1 MEKKEIYIYIYSWTK
16 CIVRVSTGWRQV
28 ALLRR
33 RQDNVH
39 SLAGVVLAYSLFFQ
53 LASSC
58 STSSRIVWMVCINRM
73 ASLIRRLE
81 PWCFWRIALL
91 FPLENAEGK
100 NRWKFSKMW
109 ENCLNREAFQKM
121 TVFCGVE
128 LSLLSWME
136 KIDYFIRREL
146 NVLEKWGVLFGKELN
161 VTVEQT
167 FISLFNNS

>member
-1 MEKKEIYIYIYSWTK
+1 MEKKEIYIYSWTK

-81 PWCFWRIALL
+81 PFRTVMLLKDCIAVSIGKCGREKSLEVFENVRKLFEYGSVSKKDGILWCGTVSFELDGEDRL
-91 FPLENAEGK
+91 FCSKGIKCVGKVGRFIWEGIECDGG
-100 NRWKFSKMW
+100 RDF
-109 ENCLNREAFQKM
+109 
-121 TVFCGVE
+121 
-128 LSLLSWME
+128 
-136 KIDYFIRREL
+136 Y
-146 NVLEKWGVLFGKELN
+146 
-161 VTVEQT
+161 
-167 FISLFNNS
+167 

>member
-1 MEKKEIYIYIYSWTK
+1 MEKKEIYIYSWTK

-81 PWCFWRIALL
+81 PFRTVMLLKDCIAVSI
-91 FPLENAEGK
+91 GK
-100 NRWKFSKMW
+100 
-109 ENCLNREAFQKM
+109 C
-121 TVFCGVE
+121 
-128 LSLLSWME
+128 
-136 KIDYFIRREL
+136 RREKSL
-146 NVLEKWGVLFGKELN
+146 EVFENVRKLFE
-161 VTVEQT
+161 
-167 FISLFNNS
+167 